1 MNYSNIPN
9 MLFLEVHTK
18 VSIRLRLILHNE
30 VNESKLVKMRQCG
43 AIPSLIRF
51 VFQLLIL
58 SYEAYQ
64 CATSLGISSKNI
76 SYKSLID
83 QPTRK
88 FLTSQICRVK
98 DLWKML
104 CFKGTGYSI
113 RNLYFVILLTSLSTK
128 VNFDK
133 YQTGRIRVK

>member
-1 MNYSNIPN
+1 MYYLSQISLSSNYDLFKSSKNIIFEILLQVS
-9 MLFLEVHTK
+9 MIMTLF
-18 VSIRLRLILHNE
+18 LHNE
-30 VNESKLVKMRQCG
+30 VNASKFVKMWQCV

-51 VFQLLIL
+51 VFQLLIF

-64 CATSLGISSKNI
+64 CATSLGISSKNG

-88 FLTSQICRVK
+88 FLTSRICTVRRVK

-113 RNLYFVILLTSLSTK
+113 RNLYFAMNS
-128 VNFDK
+128 DK
-133 YQTGRIRVK
+133 